1 MANNIIR
8 AQRKKYSM
16 NVSNW
21 LDQQAEEK
29 GNISQIELP
38 TNLTYDVEPDEMVL
52 FEEINHCGILCN
64 KNHPFSN
71 VVRYGHWYYC
81 TGQDKSA
88 GAHSTNM
95 IWRLV
100 TKDRQLALRT
110 AKEHIE

>member
-1 MANNIIR
+1 MANNMIR